1 MPVEDKARSLKRTGS
16 RKGRPSGKVAVA
28 PAKNAGAATA
38 IPQPQPGLA
47 DILDLKDLKDLQ
59 KALAEAFGV
68 ASVILDPGGKAV
80 TDYVGFAG
88 ILNTVA
94 RSDGLTFLT
103 CMEPSLITGSMEST
117 EPVIEQCPRCGLL
130 YGIVP
135 ITAGSHRL
143 ANWVVGQVLD
153 RDTNVEDL
161 IAAADA
167 MGVDGGAYRRA
178 LADVPRMTREN
189 FGKVCRSISLMA
201 RQLSLL
207 AMQNLRQARDIVA
220 REEVEEALRTS
231 ELRYRQMFSNSPFPS
246 LVYDIETLE
255 IVDVNDIALKS
266 YGYRREEF
274 LSLTVMDLVAS
285 ECVSELLDILA
296 TPSANRYSAAS
307 RHVKKDGTVIDV
319 EVTGHLLDFPGK
331 QYRMITVID
340 VTERRRTEGRLNFT
354 QAVVDRVVDCI
365 FWLDSNARII
375 YVNESACRTTGY
387 SRDELLSMTVFD
399 IDPGLTKEGWE
410 WHWKEKKASGSLL
423 TESYHR
429 AKDGRVYPVEISGSY
444 LVYGNQ
450 EYNCTFVRDITERRK
465 VDQQLLLTQFTVD
478 KAAAI
483 ILWVG
488 EDARILYANDEACR
502 STGYTREEMLELVLP
517 DIDSSFTPPAWKD
530 HWNEVRQRG
539 TIVFESF
546 QKRKDG
552 SLYPV
557 EIKGNYMEYG
567 GIGYICSIAFDITE
581 RKKTDELL
589 RMTRFSVDQSAIPTF
604 WLSMD
609 GNALRVNKAALD
621 SLGYT
626 EDEMLGMNVRAWDED
641 FPYKAWKDHI
651 CPELKARHSMTMES
665 RYKRKNGSKFPVE
678 LNLNYM
684 TYGGNEYVFAF
695 AHDISERK
703 RADEERERLQA
714 QLLQSQK
721 MEAIGQLAGGV
732 AHDFNNILTAVI
744 GYGNLLEMEMEEE
757 DPLRAYVEE
766 ILASSEK
773 AVNLTQSLLAFSRKQ
788 SISLKHH
795 EINDIISGV
804 ENLLKRLLSED
815 IDLKISLTSPGI
827 TVMADITQIQQ
838 VLINLATNARDA
850 MPSGGMLS
858 IEAGHV
864 RPDDSFLRSQR
875 QGGSLYAMI
884 SVSDTGSGM
893 DQQTQARIF
902 DPFFTTKEMG
912 KGTGLG
918 LSIVYGIVKQHNG
931 FISAYSE
938 KDVGT
943 TFHIYLPAVE
953 ERTSEGEVKP
963 SAAKRGYGTILLAE
977 DNPDVRRLATSV
989 LRKTGYSVIEAADGQ
1004 QAIEA
1009 FMANR
1014 DSIDLIIID
1023 VVMPRKNGREVV
1035 DQVRVVR
1042 PDAKVLYT
1050 SGYTEDIL
1058 SDKGMDDTGF
1068 AFLAKPLSPHE
1079 LLRKVEDILTTT

>member
-1 MPVEDKARSLKRTGS
+1 MPAEDKLRSSKHAGR
-16 RKGRPSGKVAVA
+16 RKGRPEKKPSVASGRNTPKTT
-28 PAKNAGAATA
+28 KMRR
-38 IPQPQPGLA
+38 PGLVNVFDLE
-47 DILDLKDLKDLQ
+47 DIRDLQ
-59 KALAEAFGV
+59 NTLAEAFGV
-68 ASVILDPGGKAV
+68 ASVILDQSGKAV
-80 TDYVGFAG
+80 TDHVGFSSV
-88 ILNTVA
+88 LNTLT
-94 RSDGLTFLT
+94 RKDGLTFLT
-103 CMEPSLITGSMEST
+103 CMEPSLVAGSIRKGEM
-117 EPVIEQCPRCGLL
+117 VIEQCPRCGLL
-130 YGIVP
+130 YGIIP
-135 ITAGSHRL
+135 ITVGTHRL
-143 ANWVVGQVLD
+143 ASWLVGQVRD
-153 RDTNVEDL
+153 RDTDVEEL
-161 IAAADA
+161 VAGADA
-167 MGVDGGAYRRA
+167 MGVDGEAYRRA
-178 LADVPRMTREN
+178 LADVPGMTREQ
-189 FGKVCRSISLMA
+189 FEKVCRAISLMA

-207 AMQNLRQARDIVA
+207 AMQNLRQARDISA
-220 REEVEEALRTS
+220 REEVEEALRMS
-231 ELRYRQMFSNSPFPS
+231 ELRYRQMFNNDPFPS
-246 LVYDIETLE
+246 LVYDIETLQV
-255 IVDVNDIALKS
+255 VDVNDIALTS
-266 YGYRREEF
+266 YGYSREEF

-285 ECVSELLDILA
+285 ESIPALLDILSRRP
-296 TPSANRYSAAS
+296 TSRCAASS
-307 RHVKKDGTVIDV
+307 RHVKKDGTIIDV

-340 VTERRRTEGRLNFT
+340 VTERKITEERLNFT

-365 FWLDSNARII
+365 FWLDRYARII
-375 YVNESACRTTGY
+375 YVNEAACRTTGY

-399 IDPGLTKEGWE
+399 IDPTLTKEGWE
-410 WHWKEKKASGSLL
+410 SHWKQKKACGSLL

-429 AKDGRVYPVEISGSY
+429 SKDGRVYPVEISGSY
-444 LVYGNQ
+444 LAYGNR

-483 ILWVG
+483 ILWIG

-502 STGYTREEMLELVLP
+502 STGYAREEILDLALP
-517 DIDSSFTPPAWKD
+517 VIDPSFAPPVWND
-530 HWNEVRQRG
+530 HWNDVKERG

-567 GIGYICSIAFDITE
+567 SIGYICSIAFDITE

-589 RMTRFSVDQSAIPTF
+589 RMTSFSMDQSAIPAF
-604 WLSMD
+604 WLDMD
-609 GNALRVNKAALD
+609 GNALRVNKAALV

-626 EDEMLGMNVRAWDED
+626 EEEMLGKNARTWDED
-641 FPYKAWKDHI
+641 FPHDLWDGHI
-651 CPELKARHSMTMES
+651 FPKLKARHSLTMES
-665 RYKRKNGSKFPVE
+665 KCKRKNGSKFPVE

-684 TYGGNEYVFAF
+684 TYAGNEYVFVF
-695 AHDISERK
+695 AHNISERK

-744 GYGNLLEMEMEEE
+744 GYGNLLEMEMEQEH
-757 DPLRAYVEE
+757 PLRAYVEE

-788 SISLKHH
+788 SINLKHH
-795 EINDIISGV
+795 DINDIISGV

-827 TVMADITQIQQ
+827 TIMADITQIQQ

-864 RPDDSFLRSQR
+864 RPNDSFLRSQ
-875 QGGSLYAMI
+875 GGKGSLYAMI

-893 DQQTQARIF
+893 DEQIRARIF
-902 DPFFTTKEMG
+902 DPFFTTKEVG

-938 KDVGT
+938 KDAGT

-953 ERTSEGEVKP
+953 ERTREGKVKP
-963 SAAKRGYGTILLAE
+963 SVASKGYGTILLAE
-977 DNPDVRRLATSV
+977 DNPEVRRLATSV

-1004 QAIEA
+1004 EAIEA
-1009 FMANR
+1009 FMANQ
-1014 DSIDLIIID
+1014 DAIDLIIID

-1035 DQVRVVR
+1035 DRVREVR
-1042 PDAKVLYT
+1042 PDARVLYT
-1050 SGYTEDIL
+1050 SGYTRDIL
-1058 SDKGMDDTGF
+1058 SDKGMDDTSF

-1079 LLRKVEDILTTT
+1079 LLQKVQEILTTTA